1 MKGKDNIWKSLGYP
15 DMDFDGDVD
24 EMDAFLFDELL
35 ESSTET
41 HSSILDDEDD
51 EDDDFNLDD
60 TDETG
65 DFDFDDFDAD
75 DNDDF

>member
-1 MKGKDNIWKSLGYP
+1 MKDKFNVWKSLGYT

-24 EMDAFLFDELL
+24 EMDVFLFDELCNAD
-35 ESSTET
+35 TET

-51 EDDDFNLDD
+51 EDDDFDLDD
-60 TDETG
+60 TDDTG
-65 DFDFDDFDAD
+65 DFDFDDFDTD